1 MTTTIQRNH
10 LIHAV
15 CTVVPSEH
23 WGQAERLVDGLPHST
38 SDNVEGNILAA
49 LRVAGLSNYS
59 AQGAQVARVAIEQ
72 ATGTPQ
78 PTAAPASEAP
88 DTSEVV
94 TFDDLVAAISAVV
107 PGHLQGQARSLVW
120 SVAPSSVHHLR
131 HDLREAMTTA
141 GYGTYYS
148 PYGERVASHVLAEK
162 APASNPVS
170 EPVSETTEPEADV
183 EAVASNVLAR
193 LIDKIGDFFDSLR
206 GRA

>member
-72 ATGTPQ
+72 ATGPPQ

-94 TFDDLVAAISAVV
+94 TFDDLVAAISAV
-107 PGHLQGQARSLVW
+107 
-120 SVAPSSVHHLR
+120 LR
-131 HDLREAMTTA
+131 IA
-141 GYGTYYS
+141 GTC
-148 PYGERVASHVLAEK
+148 RLMHLAE
-162 APASNPVS
+162 N
-170 EPVSETTEPEADV
+170 
-183 EAVASNVLAR
+183 
-193 LIDKIGDFFDSLR
+193 LR
-206 GRA
+206 ATLEEHTSAEKP